1 MNSIVSN
8 APELGWLKGGSIN
21 GTPEGVDSVDKEYKR
36 TICSIELLDD
46 VLKGDYEAFTACQPE
61 ATRLTEE
68 SFDSLCDF
76 VTGSLGTEEAEDA
89 MRAFLIINDLGKVE
103 DFVEK
108 IKTTLGFESVDHDK
122 ILYQG
127 LRANPELSPTF
138 AGLSRMYRD
147 LIIDGLDIG
156 SMFNMG
162 QFIQCES
169 LPINLWGLKSFCPD
183 SFNFYMIHVLF
194 DIAGAA
200 GHVNSNGS
208 LVCNELYW
216 TKFLWAYKEALSVCT
231 GDKQPLRAYNDYL
244 ERTMKFFDVSS
255 LVIAKLCNMIR
266 VSNKEEA
273 QDVEAG
279 FKKISKRAQEV
290 LEKELMAS
298 GIGKDT
304 AILLYYAP
312 ATFQNAIN
320 FYKKEEPK
328 RAIFWAT
335 IVVAPILAR
344 IYQDVRAKAN
354 RKLNYVTAFI
364 GDIAKAAMA
373 PETLVPRFKITK
385 VGLEDYKVMPDF

>member
-1 MNSIVSN
+1 
-8 APELGWLKGGSIN
+8 
-21 GTPEGVDSVDKEYKR
+21 
-36 TICSIELLDD
+36 
-46 VLKGDYEAFTACQPE
+46 
-61 ATRLTEE
+61 
-68 SFDSLCDF
+68 
-76 VTGSLGTEEAEDA
+76 
-89 MRAFLIINDLGKVE
+89 
-103 DFVEK
+103 
-108 IKTTLGFESVDHDK
+108 
-122 ILYQG
+122 
-127 LRANPELSPTF
+127 
-138 AGLSRMYRD
+138 MYRD
-147 LIIDGLDIG
+147 LIIDGLHIG

-216 TKFLWAYKEALSVCT
+216 TKFWWAYKEAFSVCV
-231 GDKQPLRAYNDYL
+231 GDKQPLKAYNDYL

-273 QDVEAG
+273 HSVEAG

-320 FYKKEEPK
+320 FYKKEDPQ

-335 IVVAPILAR
+335 IMVAP
-344 IYQDVRAKAN
+344 
-354 RKLNYVTAFI
+354 
-364 GDIAKAAMA
+364 
-373 PETLVPRFKITK
+373 
-385 VGLEDYKVMPDF
+385 